1 MHRPLADQRV
11 RAKHGPMTG
20 SCEAIQNASAV
31 TVWIASAF
39 TLSLGGRVVACAPRN
54 DENKKPGLSAGLPII
69 PHFVFQAASSQA
81 RSLAGTNPL
90 CFDNPGRG
98 QWTRG
103 FVTGARIERRRA
115 AC

>member
-39 TLSLGGRVVACAPRN
+39 TLSFGGRVVACAPRN
-54 DENKKPGLSAGLPII
+54 DENKKPGLSAGFRSFLI
-69 PHFVFQAASSQA
+69 SSF
-81 RSLAGTNPL
+81 RRL
-90 CFDNPGRG
+90 
-98 QWTRG
+98 
-103 FVTGARIERRRA
+103 RRRQDRWQEPIPYA
-115 AC
+115 LIIQAVAIGPEAS